1 MYSQGK
7 PMIDFS
13 QHSNAEIQSMI
24 EDLQHTLKTRQ
35 KAEQASIVQQ
45 IRKLAA
51 SIGAT
56 VEIRFEDSEASVSAG
71 KRGGKVAPR
80 YRNPANH
87 DQTWTGR
94 GIKPRWI
101 QDYESAG
108 RHISEFL
115 ISSVDQSS

>member
-1 MYSQGK
+1 
-7 PMIDFS
+7 MIDFS
-13 QHSNAEIQSMI
+13 QHSSAEIQSMI
-24 EDLQHTLKTRQ
+24 EELQHTLKTRQ

-45 IRKLAA
+45 IRRLAA

-56 VEIRFEDSEASVSAG
+56 VDIRFEDSETALPAG

-101 QDYESAG
+101 QDYEAAG
-108 RHISEFL
+108 RHVNEFL
-115 ISSVDQSS
+115 ISSVDKAS